1 MAYMDKKRYKNPT
14 IPTAGRQDTS
24 QPKYDRKAPPPRA
37 PMRAA
42 ASMRVASREP
52 REGAPPIP
60 QTQRA
65 PEPETMAA
73 GPVRRAPVSGDT
85 SIRRAAASS
94 MMTPGTTMAPT
105 TPVPTTA
112 APETP
117 MVLRAPEPEFA
128 PRYAGGGGQG
138 EMPPQQPPAPPTSP
152 FQPEEEPALP
162 GGPQAPGL
170 PGMGA
175 GVPDLPNTD
184 IISEMP
190 SDPLSV
196 APPPGVGE
204 DITLNEGIV
213 DQTGDLVEGAEGS
226 FEGLVYVDGYG
237 YVTPDDA
244 AQIKEMQGRRK
255 AKKDFMGEDSGT
267 NIKDLIYDLS
277 DISKD
282 SEAQKAALA
291 GQKSEYLEA
300 VDRMV
305 REGALR
311 RMGSGGAFARG
322 FGTIAGKY
330 ATAINATALK
340 NKEIEM
346 NGLSTAISNY
356 VNLHSAELDGDTK
369 KMLADWQIHTDKI
382 AQFHAEINN
391 WLTDTEA
398 DSMSNKGYT
407 QLYTLF
413 NDLVLSGEVNP
424 TTGKP
429 WTNADIM
436 DTFYTKRHGKVW
448 WNGVGPDGSF
458 DPGAVEAQLKG
469 IDSDVDRKEILQAM
483 RADLKTKNTDGQYD
497 EALAGLSELIGDAKD
512 DAGSVGGAWSE
523 IKSWF

>member
-1 MAYMDKKRYKNPT
+1 
-14 IPTAGRQDTS
+14 
-24 QPKYDRKAPPPRA
+24 
-37 PMRAA
+37 
-42 ASMRVASREP
+42 
-52 REGAPPIP
+52 
-60 QTQRA
+60 
-65 PEPETMAA
+65 
-73 GPVRRAPVSGDT
+73 
-85 SIRRAAASS
+85 
-94 MMTPGTTMAPT
+94 
-105 TPVPTTA
+105 
-112 APETP
+112 
-117 MVLRAPEPEFA
+117 MVLRAPEPEFD
-128 PRYAGGGGQG
+128 PRYARSGGQQPGMAPGKADSG
-138 EMPPQQPPAPPTSP
+138 EGGEAGYTPEPGYSDSPGVPGEAGYTPEPGYSDSPGVPGEGMLGEAGYTPDPGYSDSPGVPGEGPPT
-152 FQPEEEPALP
+152 QADLDRRAEEERR
-162 GGPQAPGL
+162 QAFL
-170 PGMGA
+170 
-175 GVPDLPNTD
+175 D
-184 IISEMP
+184 
-190 SDPLSV
+190 
-196 APPPGVGE
+196 
-204 DITLNEGIV
+204 
-213 DQTGDLVEGAEGS
+213 
-226 FEGLVYVDGYG
+226 
-237 YVTPDDA
+237 
-244 AQIKEMQGRRK
+244 
-255 AKKDFMGEDSGT
+255 EDSGT

-277 DISKD
+277 GISKD
-282 SEAQKAALA
+282 SEAQKEALA

-356 VNLHSAELDGDTK
+356 VNLHSAELDDETK

-413 NDLVLSGEVNP
+413 NELVLSGEVNP
-424 TTGKP
+424 TTGQP

-436 DTFYTKRHGKVW
+436 NTFYTKRHGKVW

-458 DPGAVEAQLKG
+458 DPDAVKAQLKG

-512 DAGSVGGAWSE
+512 DAGSIGGAWSE